1 MNQSKAVEK
10 VMSRISSEAS
20 IPEPLRQELL
30 DTLQSATSP
39 LQWDPWIYR
48 MVVGFLGCTV
58 LSTVL
63 GGLLISAFS
72 GSSVSEGIIALGSAA
87 VGALAGLLAPSPT
100 AKQN

>member
-1 MNQSKAVEK
+1 MNQNKAVEK
-10 VMSRISSEAS
+10 VMSRISSETS
-20 IPEPLRQELL
+20 IPEPIRHELL

-72 GSSVSEGIIALGSAA
+72 GGAISEVIIALGSAA

-100 AKQN
+100 SKQN